1 MRKCEILVYYLH
13 WHSVSF
19 TVKNTPD
26 LVKISV
32 KNIRFPR
39 SVVSPD
45 LI

>member
-1 MRKCEILVYYLH
+1 MRKCGNFGILFALAF
-13 WHSVSF
+13 VSF

-32 KNIRFPR
+32 KTIRFPR